1 MAHVA
6 FGPADHH
13 RRLGEATRSARRPIP
28 QPLEP
33 KAVRQVPSLFRV
45 CLWSSGRCRRTL
57 SAERVPLAFD
67 PGGSMFGRKRA
78 TQPVAEFL
86 GTYALVSAVLAM
98 ASLTDSPF
106 FPAVAAGLTLGVM
119 VLVIG
124 PLSGAHIN
132 PAVSFGL
139 WTLRKVP
146 ASTAL
151 VFVAAQ
157 MLAGFTALKMNE
169 YLLDESV
176 PSLTSS
182 SWDWRIVLAEGI
194 GMLIFTFGIIADVR
208 PTRELG

>member
-1 MAHVA
+1 
-6 FGPADHH
+6 
-13 RRLGEATRSARRPIP
+13 
-28 QPLEP
+28 
-33 KAVRQVPSLFRV
+33 
-45 CLWSSGRCRRTL
+45 
-57 SAERVPLAFD
+57 
-67 PGGSMFGRKRA
+67 MFGRKGA

-176 PSLTSS
+176 PALTSS
-182 SWDWRIVLAEGI
+182 GWDWRIVLAEGI
-194 GMLIFTFGIIADVR
+194 GALIFTFGIATAI
-208 PTRELG
+208 LGNYEDGKLAAAIGGSLFIGVLAAALGSTGALNPAVALGINSWSISYVIGPLVGAAAGMNLAAFLFASGSSEE